1 MDVLARQ
8 ESISLRDRL
17 FYQDA
22 RRGREAYAIWKVL
35 LAIVLLAGSAT
46 AEGFGKGILRQVLF
60 SPNGKYVFAQDDSEI
75 TVLAADSLRVLFR
88 VHADMQVLGHFTPDS
103 REIVF
108 VRAMTPVVQGQIQGP
123 EGAPRVERWRI
134 SDCTQV
140 ASTSIPSLICGTA
153 SLSPDGRTLA
163 CDDFKGTLHVIDVAS
178 GEETLTKEKFARPR
192 ELIDDI
198 GVSVY
203 PARLWTADFEFS
215 PDGRFLIGLPE
226 DEGAAVLWDADA
238 RHVVKSQGDVKLI
251 SNAAVT
257 ANFFAFAEPGRLAIV
272 RARWLSW
279 RKGWK
284 CSVETV
290 AFPSGDVVSTREIPR
305 CPGGLSFEAGPI
317 ANPRE
322 DRVTGRAQRPF
333 RRATDPNFL
342 IIDYV
347 KVIDRGTTVVNTDRS
362 TPSISFRGRIAR
374 IDTCAVEAKTGRIIQ
389 SGSLALD
396 VFGNRYVTEVSPGE
410 VGLWEIGK
418 GLLTSIVV
426 SKK

>member
-1 MDVLARQ
+1 MRTTSAL
-8 ESISLRDRL
+8 
-17 FYQDA
+17 
-22 RRGREAYAIWKVL
+22 L
-35 LAIVLLAGSAT
+35 LALAVSAGLAT
-46 AEGFGKGILRQVLF
+46 AGDFSSFGVLRQLQF
-60 SPNGKYVFAQDDSEI
+60 SPDGKYLLAQDDSEI
-75 TVLAADSLRVLFR
+75 TVLTVDPLEVLFR
-88 VHADMQVLGHFTPDS
+88 VQADKEVLSHFTPDS
-103 REIVF
+103 RELVL
-108 VRAMTPVVQGQIQGP
+108 VRSMTRMVQGVHPAQGN
-123 EGAPRVERWRI
+123 PRVERWRI
-134 SDCTQV
+134 SDRARV
-140 ASTSIPSLICGTA
+140 ASTPIPSLKCGTA

-226 DEGAAVLWDADA
+226 DEGVAVLWDAGG
-238 RHVVKSQGDVKLI
+238 RHVVKSQGELKLL
-251 SNAAVT
+251 SKAMFRAD
-257 ANFFAFAEPGRLAIV
+257 FFAFVAPDSLAIV

-347 KVIDRGTTVVNTDRS
+347 KVIDRGTSVVNTDRS

>member
-1 MDVLARQ
+1 MRTTSAL
-8 ESISLRDRL
+8 
-17 FYQDA
+17 
-22 RRGREAYAIWKVL
+22 L
-35 LAIVLLAGSAT
+35 LALAVSAGLAT
-46 AEGFGKGILRQVLF
+46 AGDFSSFGVLRQLQF
-60 SPNGKYVFAQDDSEI
+60 SPDGKYLLAQDDSEI
-75 TVLAADSLRVLFR
+75 TVLTVDPLEVLFR
-88 VHADMQVLGHFTPDS
+88 VQADKEVLSHFTPDS
-103 REIVF
+103 RELVL
-108 VRAMTPVVQGQIQGP
+108 VRSMTRMVQGVHPAQGN
-123 EGAPRVERWRI
+123 PRVERWRI
-134 SDCTQV
+134 SDRARV
-140 ASTSIPSLICGTA
+140 ASTPIPSLKCGTA

-226 DEGAAVLWDADA
+226 DEGVAVLWDAGG
-238 RHVVKSQGDVKLI
+238 RHVVKSQGELKLL
-251 SNAAVT
+251 SKAMFRAD
-257 ANFFAFAEPGRLAIV
+257 FFAFVAPDSLAIV

-322 DRVTGRAQRPF
+322 DRVTGRAQRPL
-333 RRATDPNFL
+333 RRAADPNFL

-347 KVIDRGTTVVNTDRS
+347 KVIDRGTSVVNTDRS